1 LKHRRG
7 ADENPD
13 RDHLPLPAATG
24 QRDRARRHRLAIV
37 AGMIVKCL
45 QPELPAGAV
54 DVERFMLDRG
64 KALPLAQKDHVT
76 IA

>member
-1 LKHRRG
+1 
-7 ADENPD
+7 
-13 RDHLPLPAATG
+13 
-24 QRDRARRHRLAIV
+24 
-37 AGMIVKCL
+37 MIVKCL